1 MELIDILKNLEL
13 FFGLNVDE
21 IYEVAKLCSERHY
34 QSGQVIVSQGEPGDE
49 LYIITDG
56 FVEVQ
61 LNKIQDEEAITV
73 VNLGI
78 GQIFGEMA
86 LVDKGLRSATVRAGV
101 APTVVQEIHR
111 QAFEEL
117 CETNTHIGYIVMRNI
132 ASDLSF
138 KLRHSN
144 LSERGI

>member
-1 MELIDILKNLEL
+1 MDLIEILKNLVL
-13 FFGLNVDE
+13 FFGLYADE
-21 IYEVAKLCSERHY
+21 ISELAQLCSESQY
-34 QSGQVIVSQGEPGDE
+34 QSGHVIVSHGEPGDE

-61 LNKIQDEEAITV
+61 LYKIQDEDAITV

-117 CETNTHIGYIVMRNI
+117 CETNTRIGYIVMRNI

-144 LSERGI
+144 LSERGL